1 MADKQVRAQYTQE
14 FKLEAVRQ
22 VKGGQSQLKVA
33 QVLGI
38 PKASL
43 SNWVRQANQGQL
55 LAGVADEKASRV
67 TPEQMEISRLRAEV
81 ARLKMERDWAAVV
94 CTASSDSCE
103 SRHYEP
109 GPDDVDC
116 PRTGARAA
124 RWATTCWTASSGPM
138 ARTRSG

>member
-1 MADKQVRAQYTQE
+1 MADKQVRAQYTKE

-55 LAGVADEKASRV
+55 LAGVADEKANRV
-67 TPEQMEISRLRAEV
+67 TPEQMEISRLWAEV
-81 ARLKMERDWAAVV
+81 ARLKMERDIAKKAAAYFAQDVLRG
-94 CTASSDSCE
+94 T
-103 SRHYEP
+103 P
-109 GPDDVDC
+109 GF
-116 PRTGARAA
+116 TK
-124 RWATTCWTASSGPM
+124 
-138 ARTRSG
+138 